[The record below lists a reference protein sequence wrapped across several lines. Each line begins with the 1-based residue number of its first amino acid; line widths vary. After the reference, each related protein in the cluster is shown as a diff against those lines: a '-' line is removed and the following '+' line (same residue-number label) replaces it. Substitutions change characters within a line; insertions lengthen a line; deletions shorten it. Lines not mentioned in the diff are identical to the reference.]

1 MLDEIIRQSVLFVVS
16 FAANLM
22 ASVSGGGAG
31 FIQFPLLILL
41 GLPFAAA
48 LGTHKVAV
56 VFLGIGAMLGKKK
69 SPVRPRGLDRT
80 VSAIML
86 FVGCPAVVLGSVII
100 VRVPAHAAEL
110 VLGIIT
116 IACGVYTF
124 FKKGFGEPVQGDRSV
139 LRNLTGAALIFL
151 VGLFSG
157 SLSSGAGLFATLVMV
172 GVFRLDLKSSILHS
186 MIFVATLWNAVGAF
200 TIGSMAPIHWQ
211 WLPVMIIATLLGS
224 SLGTVLLIKLPVRT
238 VKVSHSGLRG
248 NQRER
253 QPCCHFRCMKSRMRG
268 RGMSLTAVPG
278 K

>member
-1 MLDEIIRQSVLFVVS
+1 MLDEIIRQSILFVVS

-31 FIQFPLLILL
+31 FIQFPLLM
-41 GLPFAAA
+41 A

-69 SPVRPRGLDRT
+69 SPILPRALDRT

-124 FKKGFGEPVQGDRSV
+124 FKKGFGEPVPGDRSL
-139 LRNLTGAALIFL
+139 LRNITGAALIFL

-186 MIFVATLWNAVGAF
+186 MIFVARSGTL
-200 TIGSMAPIHWQ
+200 
-211 WLPVMIIATLLGS
+211 
-224 SLGTVLLIKLPVRT
+224 
-238 VKVSHSGLRG
+238 
-248 NQRER
+248 
-253 QPCCHFRCMKSRMRG
+253 
-268 RGMSLTAVPG
+268 
-278 K
+278 

>member
-1 MLDEIIRQSVLFVVS
+1 MLDEIIRQSILFVVS

-69 SPVRPRGLDRT
+69 SPILPRALDRT

-116 IACGVYTF
+116 IACGAHTF
-124 FKKGFGEPVQGDRSV
+124 SKKGFG
-139 LRNLTGAALIFL
+139 
-151 VGLFSG
+151 
-157 SLSSGAGLFATLVMV
+157 
-172 GVFRLDLKSSILHS
+172 
-186 MIFVATLWNAVGAF
+186 
-200 TIGSMAPIHWQ
+200 
-211 WLPVMIIATLLGS
+211 
-224 SLGTVLLIKLPVRT
+224 
-238 VKVSHSGLRG
+238 
-248 NQRER
+248 
-253 QPCCHFRCMKSRMRG
+253 G
-268 RGMSLTAVPG
+268 R
-278 K
+278 

>member
-1 MLDEIIRQSVLFVVS
+1 MFDEIIRQSILFVVS

-31 FIQFPLLILL
+31 FIQFPRLMLL

-69 SPVRPRGLDRT
+69 SPILPRALDRT

-139 LRNLTGAALIFL
+139 LRNVTGAALIFL

-238 VKVSHSGLRG
+238 VKVIFSGV
-248 NQRER
+248 
-253 QPCCHFRCMKSRMRG
+253 
-268 RGMSLTAVPG
+268 AVLSG
-278 K
+278 CLLIFESFGA